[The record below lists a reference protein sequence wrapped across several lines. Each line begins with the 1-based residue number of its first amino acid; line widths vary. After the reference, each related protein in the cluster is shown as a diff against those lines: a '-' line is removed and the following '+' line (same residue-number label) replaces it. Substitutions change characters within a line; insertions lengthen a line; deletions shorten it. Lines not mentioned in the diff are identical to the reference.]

1 MSLKPWREIAIPH
14 EDVLKG
20 TFQQAEFAADLSRVH
35 EGSATSEYQDAA
47 LFYKRTFITEGMKL
61 LLDSVVRRLSG
72 CGGDPVIQLQTAFG
86 GGKTHTMLAVYH
98 LAKGVVPASDLLG
111 IPPIL
116 DAAGVTELPKAQIV
130 VLDGTRFAPGQPKI
144 RNGITIRTLW
154 GELAWQLGGID
165 TYRMVEDSDV
175 NGTAPDSEVL
185 QELLAYKEP
194 VVILVDELVAY
205 VRQFEEG
212 RSYPGGTFESNLT
225 FIQNLTQALKAVPRA
240 SLLVSLPESKQSEA
254 GSIRGQKAMDRLAH
268 TLSQESLEKVFG
280 RVHAL
285 WKPVAT
291 EEAFEIVRR
300 RLFNDVRNRQEV
312 EVVCRTFADYYLEY
326 AHEFPPETQESRY
339 YERLLS
345 AYPIHP
351 EVFDRLYEDWSSLDD
366 FQRTRGV
373 LKLMAKVI
381 HRLWKDNNQDLL
393 ILPGSLPLYDA
404 DTRNEAIYYLPPG
417 WDPVLERDID
427 GDRAETTEIENHDTR
442 FGSVQACRR
451 TARAIFL
458 GSAPSASNHMA
469 RGLEVERLLLGVAQP
484 GQPVGLFKDA
494 IRRLE
499 DRLHYMNHANSRF
512 WFDTKPNLRREM
524 EERKRRYQDRDHVLP
539 IIRERVQRSLGG
551 SLFYVH
557 VFTPSADIPDDTQLR
572 LVVLPLEAAFS
583 RNSPTAAIDQA
594 LEILRNRGEQPR
606 QKQNRLIYLAADYDV
621 VARLKDQVR
630 SVLAWQS
637 IVKDSQDMRLNLDQ
651 FQLKQASE
659 SLDSANKALE
669 RMVRETY
676 KWVLSPMQEVTPTK
690 GISDICWEQ
699 FTINTSAP
707 NMAAEILRVLK
718 ENEILITEWAPVHL
732 ARLLK
737 DWFWK
742 DAPDVS
748 AMDAWHKSCAYLYMP
763 RLKNEEVFRIAIE
776 SGAESRDFFAVA
788 QGKENEQYVG
798 FSFGTRTGIFLDH
811 SLLLIDP
818 NAAIIFESQKQ
829 AANVATQ
836 QPGNASGGLVRETP
850 FSNGGGAA
858 AGVPAVTT
866 TVSNNKTHFY
876 GSIEL
881 DPIRAKVQFND
892 LVDEVINHFTSKP
905 GVRVK
910 INIEVEAQADDG
922 FDDSLQ
928 RVVKENCNVLNFR
941 AAEFEK

>member
-35 EGSATSEYQDAA
+35 EGSATPEYQDAT

-98 LAKGVVPASDLLG
+98 LAKGVVAASDLVG

-116 DAAGVTELPKAQIV
+116 DVAGVTELPKAHIV

-144 RNGITIRTLW
+144 RNGVTVRTLW

-165 TYRMVEDSDV
+165 SYRMVEESDV

-185 QELLAYKEP
+185 QQLLAYKEP
-194 VVILVDELVAY
+194 VIILVDELLAY

-240 SLLVSLPESKQSEA
+240 VLLVSLPESKQSEA
-254 GSIRGQKAMDRLAH
+254 GSIRGQRAMDRMEH
-268 TLSQESLEKVFG
+268 ILSQESLEKVFG

-312 EVVCRTFADYYLEY
+312 EAVCRGFADYYLEY
-326 AHEFPPETQESRY
+326 GQEFPPETQESRY
-339 YERLLS
+339 YERLIS

-351 EVFDRLYEDWSSLDD
+351 EVFDRLYEDWSSLDN

-458 GSAPSASNHMA
+458 GSAPSASNHMV
-469 RGLEVERLLLGVAQP
+469 RGLEIERLLLGVAQP
-484 GQPVGLFKDA
+484 GQTVGLFRDA

-524 EERKRRYQDRDHVLP
+524 EERKRRYYEKEHVLP
-539 IIRERVQRSLGG
+539 IIRDRVQRSLGG
-551 SLFYVH
+551 GVFHATH
-557 VFTPSADIPDDTQLR
+557 VFTASADIPDDTQLR
-572 LVVLPLEAAFS
+572 LVVLPLDAVFS
-583 RNSPTAAIDQA
+583 RSAPTLATDWA
-594 LEILRNRGEQPR
+594 LEILRNRGDQPR
-606 QKQNRLIYLAADYDV
+606 QKQNRLLYLAADYDV
-621 VARLKDQVR
+621 VSRLKDQVR
-630 SVLAWQS
+630 SVLSWQS
-637 IVKDSQDMRLNLDQ
+637 IVKDSQEMRLNLDQ
-651 FQLKQASE
+651 FQLKQANE
-659 SLDSANKALE
+659 SLDGANKALD

-676 KWVLSPMQEVTPTK
+676 KWVLSPMQEVTPSK
-690 GISDICWEQ
+690 GISEIKWEQ
-699 FTINTSAP
+699 FAINASSP
-707 NMAAEILRVLK
+707 SMATEILRVLK

-742 DAPDVS
+742 DASDVS
-748 AMDAWHKSCAYLYMP
+748 AMDVWQKSCTYLYMP
-763 RLKNEEVFRIAIE
+763 RLKNDEVFRSAIE
-776 SGAESRDFFAVA
+776 AGSDSRDFFAVA
-788 QGKENEQYVG
+788 QGKENDQYVG
-798 FSFGTRTGIFLDH
+798 FTFGKRTGIFLDH
-811 SLLLIDP
+811 SLLLIEP
-818 NAAIIFESQKQ
+818 HAAIAFEAQKQ
-829 AANVATQ
+829 ATNIVL
-836 QPGNASGGLVRETP
+836 QPGTNSGSLVRETP
-850 FSNGGGAA
+850 FGNSGGLGPAM
-858 AGVPAVTT
+858 PAVPPL
-866 TVSNNKTHFY
+866 VPDNKTHFY

-881 DPIRAKVQFND
+881 DPVRAKVQFND
-892 LVDEVINHFTSKP
+892 LVDEVINHFMTKP

-910 INIEVEAQADDG
+910 INIDVEAQADEG

-928 RVVKENCNVLNFR
+928 RVIKENCSVLKFK